1 MWPGEV
7 RETTQLV
14 SILLFDLFFALGE
27 VRNRSSPRNKSNC
40 EVVLNR
46 ELALALAPST
56 AAVFLNS
63 WQALPNFSSGD
74 TFLLTLANFSMLFNV
89 TPGEE
94 KCSSFTCRGTGGII
108 EGDTARVKEKGR
120 VRGCVRGVRDW
131 VMNGGGTFRLS
142 WWRGLESSIF
152 EYGFGARCKEV
163 TLEERESIWP
173 KGARQGKN
181 YLIFVPK
188 GFFFFSPFFVFH
200 FLFPQKLLF
209 KYNPS
214 DKFNVCDSELQTV
227 SNFLA
232 AGKFQFND
240 ACITDFNQ

>member
-108 EGDTARVKEKGR
+108 EGDTARVKGKGR

-173 KGARQGKN
+173 KGARQELLNFCSKR
-181 YLIFVPK
+181 
-188 GFFFFSPFFVFH
+188 FFLFFSIFRFSFSFSSKVT
-200 FLFPQKLLF
+200 
-209 KYNPS
+209 
-214 DKFNVCDSELQTV
+214 LQI
-227 SNFLA
+227 
-232 AGKFQFND
+232 QP
-240 ACITDFNQ
+240 